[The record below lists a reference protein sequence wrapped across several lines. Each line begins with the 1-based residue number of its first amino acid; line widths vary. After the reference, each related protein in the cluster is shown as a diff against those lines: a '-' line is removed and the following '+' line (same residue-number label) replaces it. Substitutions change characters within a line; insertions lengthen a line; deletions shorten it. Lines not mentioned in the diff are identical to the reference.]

1 MNQKPLVK
9 MSKEER
15 EEAKRRLAYLVR
27 QIQNEKDAKKETLK
41 EINKTIKDL
50 EKQAID
56 LAVVLAEEF

>member
-27 QIQNEKDAKKETLK
+27 QIQNEMERLLMDKELLANKGCKKGDAEG
-41 EINKTIKDL
+41 N
-50 EKQAID
+50 Q
-56 LAVVLAEEF
+56 